1 MSIDQALTKTRGGFL
16 ARLFGKGEEQITPE
30 WLGAMEEALLRA
42 DVSVSLVDPL
52 MAQLRDLQAT
62 GEVRTV
68 PRAFAAVRET
78 LGAALA
84 GEVRLRGEGERPRV
98 ILIVG
103 VNGSGKTTTAAK
115 LAKRLKDSGERPL
128 LVAADTFRA
137 AAIEQLERWAQR
149 VDVPIIS
156 GRPEGDP
163 AAVVFDAVSAAIARG
178 NTSVI
183 ADTAG
188 RLHTKDQLMAE
199 LGKIVRVAGRARAGA
214 PDEVLLVLDGTAG
227 QNAIQQAR
235 QFTATAAVTGL
246 VVAKLDGTAKG
257 GAVFAIAQ
265 ELGLPVKIVHDAI
278 VEMLGGAATPLARA
292 DRPPT
297 VIVLAGLQG
306 SGKTTTAAKLANLLR
321 KQGRQ
326 PLLVA
331 ADVHRPAAI
340 DQLVTLGRQLGL
352 PVRAV
357 DPTRIVADVVAFAA
371 GAGAEARDT
380 VIVDTAGRL
389 HIDEAMME
397 EVTALVARGRPHE
410 V

>member
-16 ARLFGKGEEQITPE
+16 ARLFGKREEQITPE

-62 GEVRTV
+62 GELRTV

-188 RLHTKDQLMAE
+188 RLHTRDQLMAE

-235 QFTATAAVTGL
+235 QFTANAQVTGL

-265 ELGLPVKIVHDAI
+265 ELGLPVKLLGVGEKPEDLVPMDA
-278 VEMLGGAATPLARA
+278 VAFLRA
-292 DRPPT
+292 
-297 VIVLAGLQG
+297 
-306 SGKTTTAAKLANLLR
+306 LL
-321 KQGRQ
+321 
-326 PLLVA
+326 
-331 ADVHRPAAI
+331 PAA
-340 DQLVTLGRQLGL
+340 
-352 PVRAV
+352 
-357 DPTRIVADVVAFAA
+357 
-371 GAGAEARDT
+371 
-380 VIVDTAGRL
+380 
-389 HIDEAMME
+389 
-397 EVTALVARGRPHE
+397 
-410 V
+410 